1 LGGSFDLDS
10 KKQEII
16 DLENVQN
23 EENFWN
29 DFDQANQVSIKLN
42 HLRKTVS
49 NVDKLENELSY
60 LGELINSAETDAL
73 IMNEIEVSLKNNE
86 KQIAE
91 LELQT
96 FLNQPHDDLDCYL
109 EIHPGAGGTESCDWA
124 LMLSRMY
131 QKYCELTGLK
141 FTVVDEQKGDEAGIK
156 NIMMQIS
163 GPYAYGYLKNE
174 NGVHRLV
181 RISPF
186 DSNSRRHTS
195 FAAVSVTPKFNQ
207 EINIEIKDSDLKIDV
222 YRSSGAGGQSV
233 NTTDSA
239 VRITHLPSK
248 IVVTCQNERSQLN
261 NKEQALKI
269 LKDKLYQLELE
280 SKEVEL
286 KKMRDN
292 GSSID
297 FGSQIRSYVLE
308 PYTLVKDYRS
318 GYESSQ
324 VTKVLDGEIK
334 ELIESVLKKG

>member
-1 LGGSFDLDS
+1 MGGSFDLES
-10 KKQEII
+10 KKQEIKN
-16 DLENVQN
+16 LENQQN
-23 EENFWN
+23 EENFWTN
-29 DFDQANQVSIKLN
+29 FDQSNQINMKLN
-42 HLRKTVS
+42 NLRKTVNTIS
-49 NVDKLENELSY
+49 ELETDLTY
-60 LGELINSAETDAL
+60 LLEVINSSELDDS
-73 IMNEIEVSLKNNE
+73 IINEIEGAINNKE
-86 KQIAE
+86 QQITE

-96 FLNQPHDDLDCYL
+96 FLNQPHDELDCYL

-156 NIMMQIS
+156 NIMMQIC